1 MATSKNVRSYFN
13 ASGNLVFTNGAGTV
27 LGTVD
32 AANGLFK
39 FAQSRSVLI
48 PLSTFRELAS
58 DDIPATAIASGGS
71 GIMGKDSTPNFE
83 AVNGATDRAQQLQW
97 AAANVDKISNSIFL
111 PVDLDGTR
119 AMTVDLIAGK
129 TGTMDTV
136 AFSVSA
142 WFDRGDTEVTGT
154 SANLANGTGAALAG
168 VSIAAS
174 DIPDTPG
181 QLTMVLFPGT
191 HANDTVELYGVRL
204 TYYSKSA
211 A

>member
-1 MATSKNVRSYFN
+1 MAGKRGGSRWSSLGNLIFEDD
-13 ASGNLVFTNGAGTV
+13 SGNDLLTLDFINRVSYLGEQRSIV
-27 LGTVD
+27 L
-32 AANGLFK
+32 
-39 FAQSRSVLI
+39 

-181 QLTMVLFPGT
+181 QLTLVLFPGT

>member
-1 MATSKNVRSYFN
+1 MSTSKNVRSKYD
-13 ASGNLVFTNGAGTV
+13 ASGNLAFTDASGTQIAII
-27 LGTVD
+27 D
-32 AANGLFK
+32 AANGVFK
-39 FAQSRSVLI
+39 TAQARSIII
-48 PLSTFRELAS
+48 PLSSFRELSS
-58 DDIPATAIASGGS
+58 DDIPAVAIASGGS

-97 AAANVDKISNSIFL
+97 GTSNVDKISWTGML
-111 PVDLDGTR
+111 PVDLDGAK
-119 AMTVDLIAGK
+119 AMTVQMIAGK

-136 AFSVSA
+136 AMSVSA

-154 SANLANGTGAALAG
+154 TSNLANGTGAAVTG
-168 VSIAAS
+168 VTIAAA

-181 QLTMVLFPGT
+181 QLTLVLFPGT

-204 TYYSKSA
+204 DYTSVA

>member
-1 MATSKNVRSYFN
+1 MAGKRGGSRWSSLGNLIFEDD
-13 ASGNLVFTNGAGTV
+13 SGNDLLTLDFINRVSYLGEQRSIV
-27 LGTVD
+27 L
-32 AANGLFK
+32 
-39 FAQSRSVLI
+39 

>member
-1 MATSKNVRSYFN
+1 MAGKRGGSRWSSLGNLIFEDD
-13 ASGNLVFTNGAGTV
+13 SGNDLLTLDFINRVSYLGEQRSIV
-27 LGTVD
+27 L
-32 AANGLFK
+32 
-39 FAQSRSVLI
+39 

-168 VSIAAS
+168 VSIAAA

-181 QLTMVLFPGT
+181 QLTLVLFPGT

>member
-1 MATSKNVRSYFN
+1 MVAGGKLVGSRWT
-13 ASGNLVFTNGAGTV
+13 SGNLEFLDTNGTVIGTID
-27 LGTVD
+27 GT
-32 AANGLFK
+32 NGLFK

-58 DDIPATAIASGGS
+58 DDIPAVAIASGGS

-97 AAANVDKISNSIFL
+97 AASNVDKISVTVML
-111 PVDLDGTR
+111 PVDLDGTKT
-119 AMTVDLIAGK
+119 MTVQMVAGK

-136 AFSVSA
+136 AMSVSA
-142 WFDRGDTEVTGT
+142 WFDRGDTELTGT
-154 SANLANGTGAALAG
+154 TSNLANGTGAAVTGVTLAAAD
-168 VSIAAS
+168 VS
-174 DIPDTPG
+174 DTPG
-181 QLTMVLFPGT
+181 QLTVVIFPGT

-204 TYYSKSA
+204 DYTSKA